1 MILLDLGRP
10 AKLGFAIVPASC
22 FATGQ
27 VMVKF
32 SFPKHRHGAEEG
44 RGELISAEKVI

>member
-1 MILLDLGRP
+1 
-10 AKLGFAIVPASC
+10 
-22 FATGQ
+22 
-27 VMVKF
+27 MVKF